1 MGLVE
6 RWHTLRLI
14 GGCLHLLGWSRACL
28 CLRVNL
34 LGHQESGL
42 QLIDRVSRARG
53 VVICL
58 LLLLV
63 LFHVNLQGLM
73 VHLQLLNLLI
83 AEPVALRLQ
92 NLLHLIR
99 HLLLIAEAELS

>member
-14 GGCLHLLGWSRACL
+14 GGCLHLLGWSRAGL
-28 CLRVNL
+28 RLRVNL
-34 LGHQESGL
+34 LRHQESGL
-42 QLIDRVSRARG
+42 QLIDRVSRG
-53 VVICL
+53 IVICL

-73 VHLQLLNLLI
+73 VHLELLNLLI
-83 AEPVALRLQ
+83 AESVTLRLQ

-99 HLLLIAEAELS
+99 HLLLIAEAELT